1 MSLCRRRALIPC
13 LDVNSQVKRLKKSIK
28 NVPKSQLSANTEWQR
43 QLEGLNQ
50 ALRILQHDVLA
61 KIEEIGKE
69 LQVLQDKTQLVTE
82 AAMANGKNIT
92 SICEIGDKQIDVCF
106 K

>member
-1 MSLCRRRALIPC
+1 
-13 LDVNSQVKRLKKSIK
+13 
-28 NVPKSQLSANTEWQR
+28 
-43 QLEGLNQ
+43 
-50 ALRILQHDVLA
+50 VLA